1 MSQFTFAS
9 RVTAPEDVMVRE
21 LEGESV
27 LLNLANNQYYGLD
40 AVGTDMWRALTMA
53 GSVQEAYEALL
64 TEYDVA
70 PEALRRD
77 LGELIEKLAAQ
88 GLVKVEG

>member
-1 MSQFTFAS
+1 MSPFTFAS
-9 RVTAPEDVMVRE
+9 RVTAPEDVLVRE

-40 AVGTDMWRALTMA
+40 AVGTGMWRALTTT
-53 GSVQEAYEALL
+53 GSVQEAYDTLL

-77 LGELIEKLAAQ
+77 LGELIEKLMAQ
-88 GLVKVEG
+88 GLLKDEG